1 MLGDHEAQDV
11 LGSVNAI
18 IPGAIIPD
26 VIAPDVI
33 APDVIASFPSQST
46 EAKNAAVDRNDENRV
61 GTILKPSPA

>member
-18 IPGAIIPD
+18 IPGAII
-26 VIAPDVI
+26 PDVI